1 MDLSRKDISN
11 QINDIWEWQKKMA
24 EFWQLAEHGHVR
36 KKIVVAKHGMKEVEA
51 GTILLGIDKNNV
63 IADKVLSYFECL
75 SSSLKYILLISG
87 LL

>member
-1 MDLSRKDISN
+1 MIFGSDKRKGQNSAN
-11 QINDIWEWQKKMA
+11 WQNMVMS
-24 EFWQLAEHGHVR
+24 G

>member
-1 MDLSRKDISN
+1 MTKEKGRILPIGRTWSR
-11 QINDIWEWQKKMA
+11 QE
-24 EFWQLAEHGHVR
+24 
-36 KKIVVAKHGMKEVEA
+36 KIVVTTHGMKEVEA
-51 GTILLGIDKNNV
+51 GIILLGIDKHSV